1 MFVPF
6 GRMLRDVVAY
16 AKYPLWL
23 LARKRPPDNYVR
35 KWGRILAIA
44 REQGCRSFIETGT
57 FYGQTVN
64 RMRRY
69 FDRVVSI
76 ELCDPLFEYNRKAFR
91 MCANV
96 RMIHGDSASRLEE
109 AIESLGGNI
118 LYWLDGHYS
127 GEGTAIGESVS
138 PIHRELGVI
147 RERYRKGDCILIDD
161 ARMFT
166 GDNGYPPI
174 GEVFEVLKGIDPAF
188 AVSIDGD
195 CIVARQKR

>member
-1 MFVPF
+1 MPF
-6 GRMLRDVVAY
+6 GRILRDVVAY

-35 KWGRILAIA
+35 KWGRILALA

-64 RMRRY
+64 RMRRH
-69 FDRVVSI
+69 FDHVISI
-76 ELCDPLFEYNRKAFR
+76 ELYNPLFEYNRKAFR

-109 AIESLGGNI
+109 AIESVGETSSTR
-118 LYWLDGHYS
+118 LDGHYS

-161 ARMFT
+161 ARMSRATT
-166 GDNGYPPI
+166 GTHR
-174 GEVFEVLKGIDPAF
+174 
-188 AVSIDGD
+188 S
-195 CIVARQKR
+195 ARYSRS